1 MKIHRLDHIHVYY
14 SDFDTSVRFYTGVF
28 EEEMLGKAY
37 DSDGGVGYFPR
48 LGGLAFALALYPPEV
63 GAEYSDCISRRG
75 KSISLGEG
83 GIKNLNPARAATSA
97 AGFFC

>member
-14 SDFDTSVRFYTGVF
+14 SDLDTSVRFYTGVF

-48 LGGLAFALALYPPEV
+48 LGGLA
-63 GAEYSDCISRRG
+63 
-75 KSISLGEG
+75 
-83 GIKNLNPARAATSA
+83 
-97 AGFFC
+97 

>member
-48 LGGLAFALALYPPEV
+48 LGGLAFALALYPPGLEPNIPTV
-63 GAEYSDCISRRG
+63 VATGQIHKPGRGGA
-75 KSISLGEG
+75 
-83 GIKNLNPARAATSA
+83 
-97 AGFFC
+97 